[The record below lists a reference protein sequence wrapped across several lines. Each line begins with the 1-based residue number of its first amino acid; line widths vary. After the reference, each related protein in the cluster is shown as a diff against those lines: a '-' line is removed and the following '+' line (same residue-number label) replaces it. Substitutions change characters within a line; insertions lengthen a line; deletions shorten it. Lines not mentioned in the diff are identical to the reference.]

1 MENKFIK
8 STQTKKG
15 KNNSLKIKTILKS
28 TPKIKLIYIFYF
40 FNKKPK

>member
-15 KNNSLKIKTILKS
+15 KNNSLKIKKNLKS
-28 TPKIKLIYIFYF
+28 KSKIK
-40 FNKKPK
+40 